1 MFYIYMYVFY
11 IYICFIYIDN
21 VIRLIRIEKKKKD
34 ILEEFIAKRDQKII
48 KMSGLELFIEIKIIH
63 NRNKYK

>member
-1 MFYIYMYVFY
+1 MYVFY